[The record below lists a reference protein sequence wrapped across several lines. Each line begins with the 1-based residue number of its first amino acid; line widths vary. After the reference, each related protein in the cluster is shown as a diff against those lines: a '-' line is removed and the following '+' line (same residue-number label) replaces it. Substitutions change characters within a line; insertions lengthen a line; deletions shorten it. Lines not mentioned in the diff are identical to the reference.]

1 MASGSLHPPLVA
13 KSGARGAV
21 AWYFV
26 AAIGAASL
34 AALIA
39 WAAVVAGGRSE
50 ADGLPVL
57 AELPP
62 FELLNERGERFGS
75 ADLRGKAW
83 VANFIFTRCPTV
95 CPVLTRKMGSLQPVA
110 QESGGALHLVSISV
124 DPDFDRPDV
133 LRAYAEKAGAD
144 PARWTFLTGDAASVR
159 ATVLE
164 GFKVSIGRSGS
175 PDDVAGIFHGTHFV
189 LVDSGGWVRGYY
201 ASEDSA
207 AVGKLRRDMA
217 RLARTVAAR

>member
-1 MASGSLHPPLVA
+1 M
-13 KSGARGAV
+13 

-62 FELLNERGERFGS
+62 FELINERGERFGS

-95 CPVLTRKMGSLQPVA
+95 CPVLTRKMASLQPIA
-110 QESGGALHLVSISV
+110 KEAGSALHLVSFSV
-124 DPDFDRPDV
+124 DPEFDRPDV
-133 LRAYAEKAGAD
+133 LRAYAAKVGAD
-144 PARWTFLTGDAASVR
+144 PARWTFLTGDAAAVR

-164 GFKVSIGRSGS
+164 GFKVSIGRRGS
-175 PDDVAGIFHGTHFV
+175 PEDVAGIFHGTHFV
-189 LVDSGGWVRGYY
+189 LVDGEGRVRGYY
-201 ASEDSA
+201 ASEDVE
-207 AVGKLRRDMA
+207 AVDKLRRDMA
-217 RLARTVAAR
+217 QMAAAVAAR